1 MKTVGLSAI
10 GLLIAAVVIWTV
22 MIVLDTRA
30 RIVSTH
36 VMTSQ
41 IYERVFPER
50 AQKPPAS
57 PPTPANQSPNAPTKE

>member
-1 MKTVGLSAI
+1 VKTVGLSAV
-10 GLLIAAVVIWTV
+10 GLLIAAVVIYGV
-22 MIVLDTRA
+22 FLLVDTRA

-50 AQKPPAS
+50 APKPPA
-57 PPTPANQSPNAPTKE
+57 PPANQSPTEPTKE